1 MGIITTAAA
10 ELVEHLN
17 GLGISTTSDPRNLT
31 IPGAL
36 VAPQD
41 VKASTLA
48 PGHIEI
54 AWDVWLVA
62 PDNGSPIEALDPLIS
77 PLIVE
82 GLATEFDV
90 LALTLPNQSPDPLPA
105 IQTTIT
111 TITEAQ

>member
-1 MGIITTAAA
+1 MGIVTAAAA
-10 ELVEHLN
+10 ELVECLN
-17 GLGISTTSDPRNLT
+17 ELGISTTSDPRNLT

-36 VAPQD
+36 VAPHD
-41 VKASTLA
+41 IKASTLT

-54 AWDVWLVA
+54 TWDVYLVA
-62 PDNGSPIEALDPLIS
+62 PDNGSPIDSLDPLIS

-90 LALTLPNQSPDPLPA
+90 LTLTLPNHSPDPLPA

-111 TITEAQ
+111 TVTEA